1 MEKYFETAPM
11 ENFNLAP
18 FRWLALGAAAGEIL
32 FTVAW
37 FILGFISPGFTIF
50 GTEIKPYS
58 AIAAPISGL
67 GLGLTAPFMNAAFI
81 VSAIFIFLGVIGI
94 FWSVQG
100 ISTRGRWFCLILF
113 ALSAIG
119 TAMDGFFTLES
130 FMPHMAG
137 FLLAIG
143 SLIIG
148 FLAAGILFRVIPAWR
163 RFGNG
168 LLLASPLTL
177 MLLVVSLMTFN
188 QDQVAAGFG
197 IAGLTERLLCLFV
210 GAWLTAL
217 AWKAFRLS

>member
-1 MEKYFETAPM
+1 MEKYFETTPV
-11 ENFNLAP
+11 ENVSLAS
-18 FRWLALGAAAGEIL
+18 FRWLALGAAVGEIL
-32 FTVAW
+32 FTLAW
-37 FILGFISPGFTIF
+37 FILGFSSPGFTIF

-58 AIAAPISGL
+58 AIAMPISGL

-81 VSAIFIFLGVIGI
+81 VSAILILVGVIGI

-100 ISTRGRWFCLILF
+100 FSIRGRWFCIILF
-113 ALSAIG
+113 ALSPIG
-119 TAMDGFFTLES
+119 MAMDGFFTLES
-130 FMPHMAG
+130 FMPHMLG

-143 SLIIG
+143 SLILG
-148 FLAAGILFRVIPAWR
+148 FLAAGILFRRIPAWR

-177 MLLVVSLMTFN
+177 MLLIISLMTFN

-210 GAWLTAL
+210 GAWLAAF
-217 AWKAFRLS
+217 AWKAFR